1 MYISKVNALSF
12 GRLKRKT
19 RVSSSGCFSSKA
31 SRGVYFSKSFTTHV
45 YNYRNLSY
53 ACVVTGLRNYTV
65 LQPCTDLIGSLC

>member
-31 SRGVYFSKSFTTHV
+31 SRGVYFSKSFTTLV

-53 ACVVTGLRNYTV
+53 ALVYVTIQCYNPV
-65 LQPCTDLIGSLC
+65 LI